1 MWCHGSDQKK
11 IVCDFSN
18 KYFSKKTK
26 LPPPLLANYKKD
38 EQAASLKEDPLTK
51 TSVRC
56 SCVIQSQVG
65 VQFISCKDNGLRKKL
80 PAPAEMENGIVC
92 EWMMLIAAMMYL

>member
-1 MWCHGSDQKK
+1 MGQ
-11 IVCDFSN
+11 
-18 KYFSKKTK
+18 TK
-26 LPPPLLANYKKD
+26 RKQSVIFQISILVKRQSFPPPLLANYKKD

-65 VQFISCKDNGLRKKL
+65 VQFISCKDNGLKKNL

-92 EWMMLIAAMMYL
+92 EWMMLIVAMMYLQEV